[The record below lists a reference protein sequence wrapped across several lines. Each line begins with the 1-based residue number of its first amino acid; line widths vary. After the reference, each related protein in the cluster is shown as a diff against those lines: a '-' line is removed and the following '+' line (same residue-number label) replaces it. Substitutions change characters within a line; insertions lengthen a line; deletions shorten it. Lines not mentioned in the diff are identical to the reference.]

1 MVAISFRSV
10 IRKFRSGAYGPPLG
24 GLSMWTGKRALRLG
38 AAFFCLTGV
47 LVGISGGAATAA
59 KAPIVI
65 GMVTDE
71 TGAEAGTFV
80 DDVDGAQAR
89 IDAQNAVGGVD
100 GHKLVLDVEDDQSTV
115 AGNLTA
121 SQTLVEDK
129 GAFGLIQISST
140 TYGAAPYLQKKGIPV
155 VGFADDGTEWGQQPN
170 SNMFSVTGILTSPIN
185 GRIYSYNGSV
195 QIFKD
200 LGVTK
205 LATVVANVPSAIQ
218 AGNSL
223 FSAAKTLGISKCLD
237 DVVPLGAVNFT
248 TFALQMKQLG
258 CNGIEVL
265 HGEATCLGV
274 QTAIVQAGLAKKVSD
289 FCVTSYDQSLLSQPS
304 ALKTMQGTY
313 TQATVNVL
321 GNDIAPPVKVFLKNL
336 HKYTTW
342 PGGLP
347 SGELLDAYESAD
359 LFIKG
364 LQLAGGPN
372 RATFISKLRGLNNWT
387 AEGLITAPGEDFQHF
402 ATLAGVPKKACA
414 PLLELKG
421 KSFVPALGGKPVCG
435 TLVSAPAS

>member
-1 MVAISFRSV
+1 
-10 IRKFRSGAYGPPLG
+10 
-24 GLSMWTGKRALRLG
+24 MWTGKRALRLG
-38 AAFFCLTGV
+38 AAVFCLAGV
-47 LVGISGGAATAA
+47 LVGMSGGAASAA

-71 TGAEAGTFV
+71 TGAEAATFV
-80 DDVDGAQAR
+80 DDTDGAIAR
-89 IDAQNAVGGVD
+89 IDAQNAKGGVD
-100 GHKLVLDVEDDQSTV
+100 GHKLVLDIEDDQSTV

-140 TYGAAPYLQKKGIPV
+140 TYGAASYLQKKGIPV

-170 SNMFSVTGILTSPIN
+170 SNMFSVSGILTSPIN

-223 FSAAKTLGISKCLD
+223 FAAAKSLGISKCLD
-237 DVVPLGAVNFT
+237 DVVPLGAVDFT

-265 HGEATCLGV
+265 HGEATCIGV
-274 QTAIVQAGLAKKVSD
+274 QTALVQAGLAKKVPD
-289 FCVTSYDQSLLSQPS
+289 YCVTSYDQSLLSQPT
-304 ALKTMQGTY
+304 ALQTMQGTY

-321 GNDIAPPVKVFLKNL
+321 GNDIAPPVKVFLNNL
-336 HKYTTW
+336 HKYTSW

-347 SGELLDAYESAD
+347 SLELLYSYESAD

-364 LQLAGGPN
+364 LESAGGPN
-372 RATFISKLRGLNNWT
+372 QKTFISKLRNLNNWT
-387 AEGLITAPGEDFQHF
+387 SEGLITAPGDDFQHF
-402 ATLAGVPKKACA
+402 GTLAGVPKKSCA

-435 TLVSAPAS
+435 TLVSSPAPG

>member
-1 MVAISFRSV
+1 MR
-10 IRKFRSGAYGPPLG
+10 
-24 GLSMWTGKRALRLG
+24 TGQRALRLG
-38 AAFFCLTGV
+38 AAVFCMAGV
-47 LVGISGGAATAA
+47 LVGISGGAASAA

-71 TGAEAGTFV
+71 TGAEAATFV
-80 DDVDGAQAR
+80 NDVDGAQAR

-140 TYGAAPYLQKKGIPV
+140 TYGAASYLHQKGIPV

-170 SNMFSVTGILTSPIN
+170 SNMFSVSGILTSPIN
-185 GRIYSYNGSV
+185 GRIYSYNGGV

-223 FSAAKTLGISKCLD
+223 FAAAKTLGISKCLD

-258 CNGIEVL
+258 CNGLEVL

-274 QTAIVQAGLAKKVSD
+274 QTAIVQAGLANKVKD
-289 FCVTSYDQSLLSQPS
+289 DCVTSYDQALLSQPS

-336 HKYTTW
+336 HTYTTW

-347 SGELLDAYESAD
+347 SLELLFGYESAD

-364 LQLAGGPN
+364 LQLAGGPD
-372 RATFISKLRGLNNWT
+372 RQKFISKLRGLDNWT
-387 AEGLITAPGEDFQHF
+387 AEGLITAPGDDFQHF
-402 ATLAGVPKKACA
+402 GTLAGVPKKQCA

-435 TLVSAPAS
+435 TLVSAPAAG